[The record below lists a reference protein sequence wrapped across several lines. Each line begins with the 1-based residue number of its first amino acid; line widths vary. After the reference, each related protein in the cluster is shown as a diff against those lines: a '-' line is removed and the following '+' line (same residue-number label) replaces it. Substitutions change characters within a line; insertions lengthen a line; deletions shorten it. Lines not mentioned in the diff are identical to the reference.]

1 MNKNEMKPEME
12 DVDIQPNKA
21 SWILG
26 NGRVADVSLEGW
38 NDDGTAFSH
47 GIFVKQWVKFR
58 TRNFC
63 PDKAES
69 ELAMTIERRAKELLA
84 TLPELLTE
92 WDDESD
98 TNPFEGDLAYV
109 HAAEEQGWI
118 RVKPLPHPV
127 LDNSVY
133 METVSPDLIP
143 CVAQILDDARN
154 SGLNVKLL
162 TGGAIVNRGV
172 WVQTQISINENFK

>member
-1 MNKNEMKPEME
+1 MSEANHISSK
-12 DVDIQPNKA
+12 IQPNKA
-21 SWILG
+21 CWILHSG
-26 NGRVADVSLEGW
+26 YVADVSEEGW

-58 TRNFC
+58 TRKFC
-63 PDKAES
+63 HDKAES

-92 WDDESD
+92 LDDESD

-109 HAAEEQGWI
+109 HAAEEHGWI

>member
-1 MNKNEMKPEME
+1 
-12 DVDIQPNKA
+12 
-21 SWILG
+21 
-26 NGRVADVSLEGW
+26 
-38 NDDGTAFSH
+38 
-47 GIFVKQWVKFR
+47 
-58 TRNFC
+58 
-63 PDKAES
+63 
-69 ELAMTIERRAKELLA
+69 MTIERRAKELLA
-84 TLPELLTE
+84 TLSEMLTE
-92 WDDESD
+92 LDDESD
-98 TNPFEGDLAYV
+98 ANPFEGDLAYV

-172 WVQTQISINENFK
+172 LVQTQISINENFK

>member
-1 MNKNEMKPEME
+1 MNKNEIKSAME

-21 SWILG
+21 CWILG

-38 NDDGTAFSH
+38 NDDETAFSH

-84 TLPELLTE
+84 TLPELRTE
-92 WDDESD
+92 LDDESD

-118 RVKPLPHPV
+118 RVKPLPYPV